1 MNIEKT
7 LLEMYAQMN
16 RQQAYLTSVN
26 KEFIQLMSEVK
37 QLETQAEKPDGDIAC
52 KKLQRLEKQF
62 PNGLTEQSQIL
73 ADKVKKIK
81 ENIKQMEALLL
92 TLTPN

>member
-7 LLEMYAQMN
+7 LLEMYAQIN
-16 RQQAYLTSVN
+16 RQQAYLTSTN
-26 KEFIQLMSEVK
+26 KEFMQLMNEVK
-37 QLETQAEKPDGDIAC
+37 QLEVLAEKPDGDIARDR
-52 KKLQRLEKQF
+52 LQHLQQQF
-62 PNGLTEQSQIL
+62 PHGLTEHSQIL

-92 TLTPN
+92 TLTVN